1 MADRLQKIIARAG
14 VASRRKAEELILA
27 GRVAVN
33 GEVIRILGS
42 RADPEKDTVS
52 VDGKTLRMGSPRRYL
67 AMNKPKGHIT
77 STSDPLGRRTVMD
90 LLGARPSKGLFPVGR
105 LDYNT
110 EGLLLLTDD
119 GDFANRIL
127 TARNKVP
134 KTYEVKISG
143 SPSQDAIQKLRDG
156 MMLDGRLSKPLSIR
170 LVKPARNPWYEITL
184 VEGRNRQIHRMFQ
197 RIGFLVEKIRRT
209 SIGTV
214 TLRGLEPRQ
223 VRELQRREVDSLLAG
238 DSPPR
243 AAKSEPIPGG
253 RTPGQRRP
261 ARGRSRH
268 SRSGP
273 GRRRPRAGGSRR
285 AGKPAQSA
293 QRTGRLRRSGK
304 RQRPQARRRPTGGR
318 SRARA
323 GTTAKAGSRGRRP
336 ARSRARQSSRRGS
349 RPKP

>member
-33 GEVIRILGS
+33 GAVIRKLGS
-42 RADPEKDTVS
+42 RADPAKDTVS
-52 VDGKTLRMGSPRRYL
+52 VDGKALQRGSPRRYL

-127 TARNKVP
+127 TARNRVP

-143 SPSQDAIQKLRDG
+143 SPSREAIRKLRNG

-170 LVKPARNPWYEITL
+170 LVRPARNPWYEITL

-197 RIGFLVEKIRRT
+197 RVGFLVEKIRRT

-223 VRELQRREVDSLLAG
+223 VRELQRREIDSLLAG
-238 DSPPR
+238 DSPAR
-243 AAKSEPIPGG
+243 SARSEPVPS
-253 RTPGQRRP
+253 RRASGQRRP
-261 ARGRSRH
+261 ARGRPRRA
-268 SRSGP
+268 RSGP
-273 GRRRPRAGGSRR
+273 GRRRPRAGGSKQT
-285 AGKPAQSA
+285 GKPAQSA
-293 QRTGRLRRSGK
+293 RRAGPLRRSGTP
-304 RQRPQARRRPTGGR
+304 RRPPERRRPTGGR

-336 ARSRARQSSRRGS
+336 ARSRARRSSHRGS